1 MDRVF
6 GCPVGENT
14 ICSRVSAAR
23 LEQLGYIRVGKPK
36 RRRGRRQNPGK
47 NSPGAPSLRAA
58 GHARE
63 TQGPD
68 PTELNQRRP
77 SYGVSAWSKSV
88 VGVGLP
94 ASVVT
99 LYEFRPLLT
108 PSIDI
113 AGNNPFPARLRVLNS
128 GYSPI
133 NQIEASWLFHKSVF
147 ASGNTFLWSQRLQAY
162 QALAQ
167 RLPPGDVASL
177 SLGQSVRMFTGS
189 NKIVVLVGD
198 VATPQG
204 VCIVRT
210 HPDGKTVVFA
220 GSEARSQLVGTT
232 EDAMTFSDVSVSFRY
247 SPWLIPLT
255 VEKASRFFL
264 AKINGTYQWTIETA
278 AEPDRVTPRGG
289 DVIEISDAPFTNNS
303 NPGEA
308 EGTFRT
314 PP

>member
-1 MDRVF
+1 
-6 GCPVGENT
+6 
-14 ICSRVSAAR
+14 
-23 LEQLGYIRVGKPK
+23 
-36 RRRGRRQNPGK
+36 
-47 NSPGAPSLRAA
+47 
-58 GHARE
+58 
-63 TQGPD
+63 
-68 PTELNQRRP
+68 
-77 SYGVSAWSKSV
+77 
-88 VGVGLP
+88 
-94 ASVVT
+94 
-99 LYEFRPLLT
+99 
-108 PSIDI
+108 
-113 AGNNPFPARLRVLNS
+113 
-128 GYSPI
+128 
-133 NQIEASWLFHKSVF
+133 
-147 ASGNTFLWSQRLQAY
+147 
-162 QALAQ
+162 
-167 RLPPGDVASL
+167 
-177 SLGQSVRMFTGS
+177 MFTGS

-255 VEKASRFFL
+255 
-264 AKINGTYQWTIETA
+264 